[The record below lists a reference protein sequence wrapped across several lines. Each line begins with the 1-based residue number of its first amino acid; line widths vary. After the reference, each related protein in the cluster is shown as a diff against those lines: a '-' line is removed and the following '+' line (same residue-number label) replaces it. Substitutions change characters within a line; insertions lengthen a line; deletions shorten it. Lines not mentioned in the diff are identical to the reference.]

1 MQQGKELRNDALYL
15 VCYEYLVAIQL
26 NLVAL
31 HVDAVLDAWEVEN
44 TRQVEWEIYVQVNPE
59 QWIVLHWI
67 ESMIELL
74 VVLILQGARSLGPER
89 LHIINNVILVC
100 LHVLAVLPLSLLAE
114 GYRHCHK
121 LAVLVQE
128 FLNLALLEEFLAV
141 VSDMENDI

>member
-1 MQQGKELRNDALYL
+1 MQQGQELRNDALYL

-89 LHIINNVILVC
+89 LYIINNVILVC

-114 GYRHCHK
+114 
-121 LAVLVQE
+121 LQ
-128 FLNLALLEEFLAV
+128 ALP
-141 VSDMENDI
+141 